1 MRMHTRKRGFSLV
14 EIMVALTILMIIILG
29 LANTTISFL
38 HETTIDTVRVR
49 AQSFA
54 DMRIAEVRGYPTY
67 DNLTATFN
75 NTDMPEAGFTTGRRR
90 SCATSRRRRRATTPA
105 GLPEERHHSCDSDRD
120 QRRTRGA
127 RRTDSRHLVVLGAMM
142 TIRQRKGFSLIELM
156 IAIVVM
162 AVVLA
167 GTMNFFMGQS
177 RTFRKATTDMVLL
190 QNARFATDLL
200 NEHFRS
206 VGANLT
212 VGQPA
217 VIYADQNTFAF
228 NADYATNVAGDIDA
242 IYYEPKAPTNEVQS
256 LLKAQAFTIPQSA
269 PAMSYPGA
277 DYIDGRGVP
286 SPAEAITFWFAPDTE
301 TTRSDDYVLLRQV
314 NASAPEVVVRN
325 VLPDSVYPFFRYMY
339 LKTDPAGVQ
348 SIDTIA
354 GADLPKTLRHGYVV
368 SEGSHARGHHL
379 VHGDQWSRGYSTS
392 ARAPYR

>member
-1 MRMHTRKRGFSLV
+1 
-14 EIMVALTILMIIILG
+14 
-29 LANTTISFL
+29 
-38 HETTIDTVRVR
+38 
-49 AQSFA
+49 
-54 DMRIAEVRGYPTY
+54 
-67 DNLTATFN
+67 
-75 NTDMPEAGFTTGRRR
+75 
-90 SCATSRRRRRATTPA
+90 
-105 GLPEERHHSCDSDRD
+105 
-120 QRRTRGA
+120 
-127 RRTDSRHLVVLGAMM
+127 M

-190 QNARFATDLL
+190 QNARFATDML

-242 IYYEPKAPTNEVQS
+242 IYYEPKAPTNETQA
-256 LLKAQAFTIPQSA
+256 LLKAQAFTIPQSS
-269 PAMSYPGA
+269 PALSYPGGDWITGA
-277 DYIDGRGVP
+277 GVP

-314 NASAPEVVVRN
+314 NSSAPEVVVRRFG
-325 VLPDSVYPFFRYMY
+325 VLASGDRSGPVTVRAA
-339 LKTDPAGVQ
+339 TVGGA
-348 SIDTIA
+348 A
-354 GADLPKTLRHGYVV
+354 GAVGLVLDRHVLAAVNGDATSRDPHVPLVAGDVV
-368 SEGSHARGHHL
+368 AFL
-379 VHGDQWSRGYSTS
+379 S
-392 ARAPYR
+392 ADAGG